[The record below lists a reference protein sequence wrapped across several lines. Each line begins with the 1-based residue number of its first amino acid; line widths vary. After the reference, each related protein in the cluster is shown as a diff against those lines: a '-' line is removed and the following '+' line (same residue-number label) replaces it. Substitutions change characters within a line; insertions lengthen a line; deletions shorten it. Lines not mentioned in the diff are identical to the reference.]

1 MNKVLWLAAVPVAL
15 LGLNGLLTGS
25 SNADATVT
33 IAAERPAELR
43 GAVMAR
49 VESFGGRRTDEHT
62 DFSGAGA
69 SEIRFVIPTARLEEV
84 LVALDQVGGTVISQD
99 VAYANSST
107 VASNV
112 ASGVSDVQS
121 CLGQVSGALSGG
133 GSGAQSALADCQS
146 NLRTV
151 SNQLSSVEAN
161 VAETELAVEVVRPST
176 FKWATVIAIAA
187 ILMVLVAAGI
197 LIYRF
202 VEADPEDDPGFPV
215 EAGPTLT
222 LSEHQRN

>member
-15 LGLNGLLTGS
+15 LGLNSLLTGS
-25 SNADATVT
+25 SGADATVT

-43 GAVMAR
+43 GAIMAR
-49 VESFGGRRTDEHT
+49 VEGFGGRRTDEHT
-62 DFSGAGA
+62 DFSGTGE

-84 LVALDQVGGTVISQD
+84 LVALDQVGGKVINQD
-99 VAYANSST
+99 VAYANAST
-107 VASNV
+107 AASNV
-112 ASGVSDVQS
+112 ASGVSNVQS

-133 GSGAQSALADCQS
+133 GSGARSALADCQS

-176 FKWATVIAIAA
+176 FRWATAIAIMA

-202 VEADPEDDPGFPV
+202 VETEPDDDPEFPV
-215 EAGPTLT
+215 ETGPTLNI
-222 LSEHQRN
+222 SEHQRN